1 MRLSKLKFLNN
12 MELIVSHSFS
22 RLIPDS
28 GLGSILKIQ
37 TSKFKESNPFW
48 DPEEIFFKKG
58 GEKKIGIELDKLALL
73 KDDSIQFYFFTKYDL
88 LSYLYDVREEFIF
101 PNKDYINK

>member
-1 MRLSKLKFLNN
+1 MKLSKLKFLNN
-12 MELIVSHSFS
+12 MELTVSHRFS

-37 TSKFKESNPFW
+37 TSRFKESNPFW

-58 GEKKIGIELDKLALL
+58 GEKKIGIELDNLTKLQ
-73 KDDSIQFYFFTKYDL
+73 DDSIQFYFFSKYFL
-88 LSYLYDVREEFIF
+88 C
-101 PNKDYINK
+101 N